1 MSSAKSLGHLRTL
14 EESLKKQSMKQ
25 RLNPSFAKN
34 FLWNLFFPTTQW
46 ALDAPSPRIQEEV
59 SSAKRFCIRFCA
71 KMGCSVFYSYHYN
84 QTYRTYIKCSIY
96 SIGKDLYIYIYHL
109 WHQNFKNIIPLLKT
123 NHAYWGKMRTYKPFY
138 EFTIIHPTFW
148 IDNFW
153 RTPGCCDIVRG

>member
-1 MSSAKSLGHLRTL
+1 MAINTSLEIATVPLWMIWWDPMTYISLLIPEHRDELSKVLGTLQNPWRIL

-96 SIGKDLYIYIYHL
+96 SIGKDMYIYINITSGTKISKTLYH
-109 WHQNFKNIIPLLKT
+109 
-123 NHAYWGKMRTYKPFY
+123 Y
-138 EFTIIHPTFW
+138 
-148 IDNFW
+148 
-153 RTPGCCDIVRG
+153 